1 MVMEGT
7 KSIIKTLII
16 NSWLIVFVILLFELG
31 SRLHP
36 LTTNQGY
43 LDLKTIPK
51 MLSGEGPGV
60 LSGSDMNRTNKQRY
74 PYPYQM
80 FKGKPNELD
89 HNSKGYRFSED
100 IPRTSLRVAFFGGST
115 GYGGEP
121 PIADLLTKRIS
132 SKDNQ
137 FYALNYSVVS
147 SNHNQHLHSLIENFD
162 ARKKQFDLV
171 VFYGGYNETAQTL
184 TYPSD
189 SRPGYPYNFYI
200 RNEAPAEFQ
209 FFYKHSKLF
218 RNFVDKSRYLE
229 KILDFKHTPYST
241 EWNQAIV
248 NNYFETLDKAR
259 MVSEAVTSDN
269 CKTKFIAIYQPYN
282 YKASFLRKE
291 FETEIHDAIRKRIK
305 SEPHIIDI
313 SDLLSTDS
321 TVYIDQVHV
330 SQEGKDLIAQHISQ
344 NNQFKSIINGC
355 TSTHASPRST
365 NF

>member
-1 MVMEGT
+1 MAMKVT
-7 KSIIKTLII
+7 RIIKAFII

-36 LTTNQGY
+36 LTTSQGY
-43 LDLKTIPK
+43 LDLKKIPK
-51 MLSGEGPGV
+51 IFSGEGPGA
-60 LSGSDMNRTNKQRY
+60 LSSSDMNRTNKQRY

-100 IPRTSLRVAFFGGST
+100 IPKSSLRVAFFGGST

-121 PIADLLTKRIS
+121 PIADLLTKQIS
-132 SKDNQ
+132 TSGKQ

-147 SNHNQHLHSLIENFD
+147 SNHNQQLHSLIENFD
-162 ARKKQFDLV
+162 TGKKRFDLV

-184 TYPSD
+184 AYPSD

-200 RNEAPAEFQ
+200 RNEAPVEFQ

-218 RNFVDKSRYLE
+218 RNFVDKNRYLE
-229 KILDFKHTPYST
+229 KILNFNHSPRST

-248 NNYFETLDKAR
+248 NNYFETIDKAR
-259 MVSEAVTSDN
+259 IVSEALTTDN

-282 YKASFLRKE
+282 YKASFLGKE
-291 FETEIHDAIRKRIK
+291 FETEIHGNIRKRIK
-305 SEPHIIDI
+305 SEPHIVDI
-313 SDLLSTDS
+313 SDLFPVDS
-321 TVYIDQVHV
+321 PVYTDQVHV
-330 SQEGKDLIAQHISQ
+330 TQEGKDLIAQYISQ
-344 NNQFKSIINGC
+344 NSQFKSIIDGC
-355 TSTHASPRST
+355 AST
-365 NF
+365 NTPLKSTKI